1 MSSPPYARTEPGW
14 VGALR
19 AVGAFVV
26 LLWVVEVVD
35 VLVNH
40 RLDGYGVEP
49 RDTDGLLGIVFAPVL
64 HASWDHLIANTAPVL
79 VLGFLVLLGGIAQG
93 LAVTAVIWVVAGV
106 GVWLTAPDDTVHL
119 GASML
124 VFGWL
129 AHLLVRGFVSR
140 SPAHLGVALLVFL
153 LYGGA
158 LLGVLPGQPGVS
170 WQGHLFGAVG
180 GVLAALLL
188 TARQRR

>member
-79 VLGFLVLLGGIAQG
+79 VLGFLVLLGGIAQE
-93 LAVTAVIWVVAGV
+93 VA
-106 GVWLTAPDDTVHL
+106 
-119 GASML
+119 AS
-124 VFGWL
+124 
-129 AHLLVRGFVSR
+129 H
-140 SPAHLGVALLVFL
+140 
-153 LYGGA
+153 
-158 LLGVLPGQPGVS
+158 
-170 WQGHLFGAVG
+170 
-180 GVLAALLL
+180 
-188 TARQRR
+188 RRWR

>member
-1 MSSPPYARTEPGW
+1 M
-14 VGALR
+14 
-19 AVGAFVV
+19 
-26 LLWVVEVVD
+26 
-35 VLVNH
+35 
-40 RLDGYGVEP
+40 
-49 RDTDGLLGIVFAPVL
+49 
-64 HASWDHLIANTAPVL
+64 
-79 VLGFLVLLGGIAQG
+79 
-93 LAVTAVIWVVAGV
+93 TAVIWVVAGV

-158 LLGVLPGQPGVS
+158 LLGVIPGQPGVS